1 MTAKPSTHI
10 LAALL
15 LLLPLTAEAR
25 LTVTK
30 VMTNYSAALVATAA
44 PPHAGWQMTSD
55 TQNDRQTAYRI
66 RIFDTATGKKTAD
79 TGKVKSSQSQRVP
92 LSVGEGMYE
101 WQVMVWDKNGKPSP
115 WSTRTQFV
123 MQTAKTAF
131 GKAQWIGAIT
141 KQDAHTPEGR
151 IYHGSQLKQTRHL
164 WDRADTLSRR
174 SIYLKGTFR
183 TRRKVRCAMMNVC
196 GLGFNEVR
204 IDGEKVG
211 DSEFAPLWSDYER
224 SVFYNTYDVTE
235 MIGTGETSVEVLL
248 GNGFYNEQGGRYHK
262 LRISFGPPTLLM
274 RLHIVYDDGTT
285 DDIVTDKTWQYSL
298 SEITLNSIYGGED
311 YDARIPRRWKPVV
324 VQQPPKGVLRPQQA
338 PPVKVM
344 KRYKP
349 VACKLLTP
357 EECRKAEP
365 VAKHDIPD
373 GTFVLDM
380 GQNMAGVPEI
390 TVTGRRGQK
399 VTIYVA

>member
-141 KQDAHTPEGR
+141 KQDAHTPE
-151 IYHGSQLKQTRHL
+151 
-164 WDRADTLSRR
+164 
-174 SIYLKGTFR
+174 
-183 TRRKVRCAMMNVC
+183 
-196 GLGFNEVR
+196 
-204 IDGEKVG
+204 
-211 DSEFAPLWSDYER
+211 
-224 SVFYNTYDVTE
+224 
-235 MIGTGETSVEVLL
+235 
-248 GNGFYNEQGGRYHK
+248 
-262 LRISFGPPTLLM
+262 
-274 RLHIVYDDGTT
+274 
-285 DDIVTDKTWQYSL
+285 
-298 SEITLNSIYGGED
+298 
-311 YDARIPRRWKPVV
+311 
-324 VQQPPKGVLRPQQA
+324 
-338 PPVKVM
+338 
-344 KRYKP
+344 
-349 VACKLLTP
+349 
-357 EECRKAEP
+357 
-365 VAKHDIPD
+365 
-373 GTFVLDM
+373 
-380 GQNMAGVPEI
+380 
-390 TVTGRRGQK
+390 
-399 VTIYVA
+399 